1 MGAKSKKSS
10 KDKDSKKSSKKT
22 SKKGSKEKDK
32 SKLSKSKSKEKSSK
46 KSKSPKSKNDSL
58 ILKEEDLN
66 DKKPELEPITNQN
79 QMPNLNIKYFNTLDS
94 NFNNNQFIQIQNG
107 ATFPSPNTNVNP
119 LNTQNLLSQQKCE
132 GCFTSDAV
140 CFCKECGKAFCPSC
154 DSQIHLVPIYKS
166 HERVPINE
174 MKHLKQLCVH
184 HNLPLKLFCD
194 SCNEPACEECKTIGP
209 HDTKLHNVKNI
220 IEAYNE
226 KYKILMNITE
236 NKIIGE
242 INYLIGNQN
251 DRERNK

>member
-94 NFNNNQFIQIQNG
+94 NFNNNQFIQIQK
-107 ATFPSPNTNVNP
+107 FIIS
-119 LNTQNLLSQQKCE
+119 
-132 GCFTSDAV
+132 
-140 CFCKECGKAFCPSC
+140 
-154 DSQIHLVPIYKS
+154 
-166 HERVPINE
+166 
-174 MKHLKQLCVH
+174 
-184 HNLPLKLFCD
+184 
-194 SCNEPACEECKTIGP
+194 
-209 HDTKLHNVKNI
+209 TK
-220 IEAYNE
+220 
-226 KYKILMNITE
+226 M
-236 NKIIGE
+236 
-242 INYLIGNQN
+242 
-251 DRERNK
+251 